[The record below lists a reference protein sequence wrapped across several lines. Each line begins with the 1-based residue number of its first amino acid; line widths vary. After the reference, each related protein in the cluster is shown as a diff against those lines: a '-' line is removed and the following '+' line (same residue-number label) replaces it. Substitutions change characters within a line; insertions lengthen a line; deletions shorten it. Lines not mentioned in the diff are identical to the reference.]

1 MKQFATGLV
10 ETGGRLTTR
19 TDSLQ
24 AAIKRNGVEQEK
36 VNDRAD
42 RAEVRYL
49 AQYNAMD
56 ANVAK
61 FNALNTYITQQITL
75 WNQSSS

>member
-1 MKQFATGLV
+1 M
-10 ETGGRLTTR
+10 
-19 TDSLQ
+19 
-24 AAIKRNGVEQEK
+24 
-36 VNDRAD
+36 NDRAD